1 MKKLNDALSGIKILG
16 IDTSIFIYF
25 MELHPLYSSLVDEV
39 FHHIDNGIF
48 AGVTSVITLIE
59 VLIRPFRQGNVYLQ
73 QEYRNLLLNSE
84 NFGIIPVDIGIAE
97 LAADLRS
104 RYNLLIPDAI
114 QIASSLS
121 VGCEAFLTN
130 DIKLK
135 RVIELPILVLS
146 EIID

>member
-1 MKKLNDALSGIKILG
+1 MKKLDDVLSGIKILG

-25 MELHPLYSSLVDEV
+25 MELHPLYNSLVCEI
-39 FHHIDNGIF
+39 FHRIDTGTF
-48 AGVTSVITLIE
+48 AGVTSVVTLIE

-84 NFGIIPVDIGIAE
+84 NFEIIPVDIGIAD

-104 RYNLLIPDAI
+104 RYNLLIADAI

-130 DIKLK
+130 DTKLK
-135 RVIELPILVLS
+135 RVAELPILVLS
-146 EIID
+146 EITD